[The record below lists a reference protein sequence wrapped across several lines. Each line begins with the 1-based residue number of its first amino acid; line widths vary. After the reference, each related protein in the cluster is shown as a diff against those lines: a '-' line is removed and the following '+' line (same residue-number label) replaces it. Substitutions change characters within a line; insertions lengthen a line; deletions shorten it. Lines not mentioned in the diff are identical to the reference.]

1 MSNSQ
6 VDAAEE
12 PQKTENTEKSPIEI
26 DQFDSS
32 GIKFKNKGRRS
43 SWAFSKIDRDRR
55 RGNQF
60 DGIVESETI
69 DIINEKFRKS
79 KRNSFWDLLIPDNLK
94 SR

>member
-1 MSNSQ
+1 M
-6 VDAAEE
+6 
-12 PQKTENTEKSPIEI
+12 EI
-26 DQFDSS
+26 DQFDTS

-55 RGNQF
+55 KGTQF
-60 DGIVESETI
+60 EEIVESEGI
-69 DIINEKFRKS
+69 DIINEKIRKN